1 MKQKYFS
8 INVWILCGV
17 CIGLIVFT
25 FILVAHNETMPNKIN
40 QDRDN
45 LLSVG
50 KTVQERIK
58 PIGKVNLGS

>member
-1 MKQKYFS
+1 MNHKYFS
-8 INVWILCGV
+8 VNVWILFAV
-17 CIGLIVFT
+17 CIGLIAFT

-50 KTVQERIK
+50 KTVQDRIK
-58 PIGKVNLGS
+58 PIGQINFGS

>member
-1 MKQKYFS
+1 MNQKYFS
-8 INVWILCGV
+8 INVWILSGV
-17 CIGLIVFT
+17 TIGLILFT

-50 KTVQERIK
+50 KVVLEHIK
-58 PIGKVNLGS
+58 PIGKLNLGS

>member
-1 MKQKYFS
+1 MKQKYLS

-17 CIGLIVFT
+17 CIGLIAFT
-25 FILVAHNETMPNKIN
+25 FILVAHNENMPNKIN

-50 KTVQERIK
+50 KTVLEHIK
-58 PIGKVNLGS
+58 PIGQLNLGS

>member
-1 MKQKYFS
+1 MNQKYFS
-8 INVWILCGV
+8 VNVWILFGI
-17 CIGLIVFT
+17 CIVLIVFT

-40 QDRDN
+40 QDRNN

-58 PIGKVNLGS
+58 PIGQIHLGS

>member
-1 MKQKYFS
+1 MNQKYFS
-8 INVWILCGV
+8 VNVWILFAV
-17 CIGLIVFT
+17 CTVLIAFT

-50 KTVQERIK
+50 KTVLDRIK
-58 PIGKVNLGS
+58 PVGQIQLGS

>member
-8 INVWILCGV
+8 INAWILCGV

-25 FILVAHNETMPNKIN
+25 FILVVHNETMPNKIN

-58 PIGKVNLGS
+58 PIGKINLGS

>member
-1 MKQKYFS
+1 MNQKYFS
-8 INVWILCGV
+8 VNVWILLAV
-17 CIGLIVFT
+17 CIGLIAFT

-40 QDRDN
+40 QDRNN

-58 PIGKVNLGS
+58 PIGQVNLGS

>member
-1 MKQKYFS
+1 MNQKYFS
-8 INVWILCGV
+8 VNVWILFTV
-17 CIGLIVFT
+17 CIGLIAFT

-40 QDRDN
+40 QDRNN

-58 PIGKVNLGS
+58 PIGQVNLGS